1 VKHRYG
7 VLAFLCLLSAI
18 TYLDRVCISVAGPR
32 MQNEL
37 NLRPQAWG
45 WVMGVFSIAYGI
57 FEIPSGY
64 LGDRFGARLMLTRI
78 VLWWSAF
85 TSLTGTASS
94 FSFLLLVRFCFG
106 AGEAGAYPSAS
117 ASIFNWFPAVERGR
131 VFGLVWMSSQFG
143 GAVAPLL
150 VIPIQM
156 KYGWR
161 ASFHV
166 FGILGVIWAIGWWS
180 WYRNHP
186 KDKPGIRAEELA
198 EIGSPPGAA
207 RHSFPWKA
215 ILGNAS
221 VWAVMGTALS
231 SVYAYHFFQ
240 SWFHTYLV
248 RARGFTEDQLRLSA
262 LPFLLAGISNF
273 VGGLA
278 RDAAVKRWGAK
289 WGPRAIGLSGLLSSA
304 ACVLAAL
311 MTSNR
316 YAALVWLAL
325 CYSAINFQLPAIW
338 ATCVDIGKRHAGAIA
353 GCMNTAASLGGLLSS
368 LLFGWVVEHSGSY
381 DAGLATIVP
390 GLLIGASLWLR
401 IDATQ
406 EISPASLPKVRTADS
421 AQTR

>member
-1 VKHRYG
+1 MKYRYR
-7 VLAFLCLLSAI
+7 VLVFLCLLSVI

-37 NLRPQAWG
+37 HLSPQAWG
-45 WVMGVFSIAYGI
+45 WVTGVFSIAYAI
-57 FEIPSGY
+57 FEIPSGFM
-64 LGDRFGARLMLTRI
+64 GDKFGARLMLTRI

-85 TSLTGTASS
+85 TSLTGMVSS

-106 AGEAGAYPSAS
+106 AGEAGAYPTAS
-117 ASIFNWFPAVERGR
+117 ASIFNWLPAHERGR
-131 VFGLVWMSSQFG
+131 AFGLLWMSSQFG

-161 ASFHV
+161 TSFQL
-166 FGILGVIWAIGWWS
+166 FGILGAIWATGWWS

-186 KDKPGIRAEELA
+186 KEKPGITEEELA
-198 EIGSPPGAA
+198 AIGSSAGTA
-207 RHSFPWKA
+207 RHTFPWKS

-221 VWAVMGTALS
+221 IWALMCTGLS
-231 SVYAYHFFQ
+231 FIYAYHFFLT
-240 SWFHTYLV
+240 WFHTYLV
-248 RARGFTEDQLRLSA
+248 RARGFTEAQLKFSA
-262 LPFLLAGISNF
+262 LPFFLAGISNF
-273 VGGLA
+273 AGGHA
-278 RDAAVKRWGAK
+278 RDAAVKRWGPK
-289 WGPRAIGLSGLLSSA
+289 YGPRVIGFSGLACSA
-304 ACVLAAL
+304 FCVVASLV
-311 MTSNR
+311 TSNK

-325 CYSAINFQLPAIW
+325 CYSAINFQLPAVW

-368 LLFGWVVEHSGSY
+368 LVFGLVVEHSGSY
-381 DAGLATIVP
+381 DASLATIVP

-406 EISPASLPKVRTADS
+406 RISREV
-421 AQTR
+421 